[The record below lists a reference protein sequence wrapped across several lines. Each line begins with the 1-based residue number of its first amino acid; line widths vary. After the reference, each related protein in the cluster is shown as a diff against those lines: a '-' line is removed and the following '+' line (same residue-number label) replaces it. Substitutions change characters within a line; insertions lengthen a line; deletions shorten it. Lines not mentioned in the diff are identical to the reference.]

1 MVACKTVVSRQS
13 YKTIHDC
20 QNQPLS
26 QTCKPEAPI
35 FRRQMQD
42 RSMTAI
48 SKLRPA
54 WSVSE
59 LEAIQDSIVRPC
71 LVKLLKKAGK
81 LLVV

>member
-13 YKTIHDC
+13 YKIIHDC
-20 QNQPLS
+20 QNQTLS
-26 QTCKPEAPI
+26 QTCTPEALI

-42 RSMTAI
+42 GSMIAI

-59 LEAIQDSIVRPC
+59 LEEAIQDYIVRPC
-71 LVKLLKKAGK
+71 LIKLKKV
-81 LLVV
+81 LVV